1 MDQNKAEEMKN
12 GGAPS
17 KKVPAKKK
25 LLLIAGVILAVVL
38 VAAGVDYVVRNPR
51 CTDEVA
57 ALNVVIKKVLMAV
70 DEIGNDD
77 PFSMEVMD
85 NETID
90 GKEYYVIRLTN
101 NKTGEE
107 VEVGR
112 YYVKASNSK
121 VYVMGDSGK
130 LEAFGG

>member
-1 MDQNKAEEMKN
+1 MDQNRPEEMNVKK
-12 GGAPS
+12 APS
-17 KKVPAKKK
+17 KKK
-25 LLLIAGVILAVVL
+25 LLIIAGVILAVVL
-38 VAAGVDYVVRNPR
+38 IAVGVDYAVRNPR

-57 ALNVVIKKVLMAV
+57 ALNVVIKDVLMAV

-85 NETID
+85 NEVVD
-90 GKEYYVIRLTN
+90 GKEYFVIRLTN
-101 NKTGEE
+101 DKTGEE

-121 VYVMGDSGK
+121 VYIKDSSGK
-130 LEAFGG
+130 LVPFAG

>member
-1 MDQNKAEEMKN
+1 MDQNRPEEMNVKK
-12 GGAPS
+12 APS
-17 KKVPAKKK
+17 KKK
-25 LLLIAGVILAVVL
+25 LLIIAGVILAVVL
-38 VAAGVDYVVRNPR
+38 IAVGVDYAVRNPR

-57 ALNVVIKKVLMAV
+57 ALNVVIKDVLMAV

-85 NETID
+85 NEVVD
-90 GKEYYVIRLTN
+90 GKEYFVIRLTN
-101 NKTGEE
+101 DKTGEE

-121 VYVMGDSGK
+121 VYVKDSSGK
-130 LEAFGG
+130 LVPFAG